1 MEPYGQYCPI
11 VRAAEILGDRWTPL
25 IIREFINGAHRFNDL
40 ERGLPGISRPLLA
53 KRLRQLERADVVE
66 RRPAP
71 NGKWAEY
78 HLTAAGRELE
88 PIMYA
93 LGHWGARWAFGDPRK
108 QEQDPALLLW
118 WIRRRIN
125 RHLLPPRRVVVRFDV
140 RGSKRSRLWLVLD
153 PKDVSVC
160 LQDPGF
166 DVDLI
171 VSAHVADL
179 YRAWLGRIPLR
190 AALRDGI
197 IEVDGI
203 PDLVRAFPRWLQ
215 LSQIAD
221 VVSAAMHRSP
231 QTSGARSA

>member
-25 IIREFINGAHRFNDL
+25 IIREFIVGTHRFNDF

-53 KRLRQLERADVVE
+53 KRLRQLEREGVIE
-66 RRPAP
+66 RRPAA

-78 HLTAAGRELE
+78 HLTTAGRGLE
-88 PIMYA
+88 PILYA
-93 LGHWGARWAFGDPRK
+93 LGNWGARWAFGDPRK

-118 WIRRRIN
+118 WMRRRIN
-125 RHLLPPRRVVVRFDV
+125 RHLLPRRRVVVRFDV
-140 RGSKRSRLWLVLD
+140 RGSRRSRLWLVLE

-166 DVDLI
+166 DVDLV

-179 YRAWLGRIPLR
+179 YRAWLGRIPLNE
-190 AALRDGI
+190 ALRDGTI
-197 IEVDGI
+197 QVDGI
-203 PDLVRAFPRWLQ
+203 PTLARAFPRWLQ
-215 LSQIAD
+215 LSRFVDA
-221 VVSAAMHRSP
+221 VSAVVQGRP
-231 QTSGARSA
+231 QPLRTRTA